1 MPIDTLPYVYLLSL
15 AETFIYHQP
24 YYIHVYFS
32 VNKPEKDSVMSDEH
46 NCVRDEHHSAN
57 LILVIEDDENIGE
70 IIVQTVQSET
80 SYQAIC
86 VPDGS
91 QALEL
96 VQGVKPQ
103 LFLIDY
109 RLPGMN
115 GLELYDHLRSK
126 KEFQTIPAVLMSAN
140 APAQELR
147 KRDLYYLKKPFELDE
162 LLQVIDQF
170 VG

>member
-1 MPIDTLPYVYLLSL
+1 
-15 AETFIYHQP
+15 
-24 YYIHVYFS
+24 
-32 VNKPEKDSVMSDEH
+32 MSDSH
-46 NCVRDEHHSAN
+46 NCVIDEHHSAH
-57 LILVIEDDENIGE
+57 LILVVEDDENIGE

-80 SYQAIC
+80 PCQAIC
-86 VPDGS
+86 VPNGS

-96 VQGVKPQ
+96 VQGVKPR

-115 GLELYDHLRSK
+115 GLELYDHLHSK
-126 KEFQTIPAVLMSAN
+126 KELQTIPAVLMSAN

-147 KRDLYYLKKPFELDE
+147 KRDLYYLKKPFELEE
-162 LLQVIDQF
+162 LLQVIDRF

>member
-1 MPIDTLPYVYLLSL
+1 MPIYTLPYMCLLFPP
-15 AETFIYHQP
+15 ETFIYHKP
-24 YYIHVYFS
+24 YYMHMYFS
-32 VNKPEKDSVMSDEH
+32 VNEPEKVSVMSDKH

-80 SYQAIC
+80 SYQAVC
-86 VPDGS
+86 VPDSS

-96 VQGVKPQ
+96 VQDLKPQ

-115 GLELYDHLRSK
+115 GLELYDHLHSK
-126 KEFQTIPAVLMSAN
+126 KEFQTTPAVLMSAN

-162 LLQVIDQF
+162 LLQVIDRF

>member
-1 MPIDTLPYVYLLSL
+1 
-15 AETFIYHQP
+15 
-24 YYIHVYFS
+24 
-32 VNKPEKDSVMSDEH
+32 MSDKH
-46 NCVRDEHHSAN
+46 NCVGDEHHSAN

-70 IIVQTVQSET
+70 IIVQTLQSET
-80 SYQAIC
+80 SYQVIC

-96 VQGVKPQ
+96 VQSVKPQ

-115 GLELYDHLRSK
+115 GLELYDHLHSK

-140 APAQELR
+140 APVQELR

-162 LLQVIDQF
+162 LLQVIDRF
-170 VG
+170 VGC